1 MERIPIHNHNG
12 IDSSK
17 IKVYNVIPTYEMTS
31 TQLNKYLARPA
42 IDGEEFNVYNS
53 TNGESCK
60 YIYINGSWAKT
71 LGMIG
76 GKMYAK
82 NAQAI
87 ADTTPVVIN
96 LTATSVSD
104 GIIADTTNKRFEIT
118 TPGFYQI
125 IGQVS
130 YASPIANKSYNAYLY
145 KNTTLLT
152 RGTYHSSNT
161 DSISCIA
168 YDIVYLVSGDYI
180 YLEAG
185 QNSGSSINT
194 RVGSDDTFLLINK
207 L

>member
-1 MERIPIHNHNG
+1 
-12 IDSSK
+12 
-17 IKVYNVIPTYEMTS
+17 
-31 TQLNKYLARPA
+31 
-42 IDGEEFNVYNS
+42 
-53 TNGESCK
+53 
-60 YIYINGSWAKT
+60 
-71 LGMIG
+71 MIG

>member
-1 MERIPIHNHNG
+1 MVENHSHNG

-17 IKVYNVIPTYEMTS
+17 LRIYNIIPTYSMTS
-31 TQLNKYLARPA
+31 AEITSYLSRKA
-42 IDGEEFNVYNS
+42 IEGEEFNVYNS

-60 YIYINGSWAKT
+60 YVYINNSWVKT
-71 LGMIG
+71 LGMVG
-76 GKMYAK
+76 GKMYAET
-82 NAQAI
+82 AQAI

-96 LTATSVSD
+96 LTATSASD
-104 GIIADTTNKRFEIT
+104 GIIADTTNKRFEII

-125 IGQVS
+125 TGQVS
-130 YASPIANKSYNAYLY
+130 YASPVASKSYNTYLY

-161 DSISCIA
+161 DSISCVA
-168 YDIVYLVSGDYI
+168 SDIVYLAKGDYV